1 MGNDTLETVHKTL
14 QEKFGHTEFK
24 STLQKDAV
32 LAAIQGSSDV
42 FVSMPTGSG
51 KSLCYQLPAVIKER
65 CVAVVVSP
73 LLALITDQIEHL
85 VKRKIVAET
94 INSKMLADDR
104 NRVCNDLKT
113 KCPNTQLLYITPEQ
127 AATSSFQEILAHL
140 HKHKQLSYFVVDEA
154 HCVSQWGHDF
164 RPDYLKL
171 GKLREKYMDIPCI
184 ALTATATAQ
193 VEKDIYEQLSLRAPV
208 ARFKTSC
215 FRPNLFY
222 DVVFQNTSADPE
234 TDLALYASEWLG
246 DNWETQPLKI
256 RPCGIIYCRT
266 RETTGT
272 LAEILTTKGV
282 PTKAY
287 HAGLK
292 DRERAAVQDEWMTG
306 KIPVITATISFGMGV
321 DKASVRFVA
330 HWCMPQSVA
339 GYYQESGRAGR
350 DGKPAGCRIFY
361 SRKERNSVEF
371 LLKQDLA
378 KKSKKGKK
386 YEKQAQLTM
395 KSYEAMVRYCETPQ
409 CRHGVFSSYFGD
421 KPPDC
426 KKKCDFCLDPKDTE
440 QKTQA
445 FFSSDVGKIPSL
457 NLFDDDSD
465 LYGGG
470 RRGQE
475 KEADYYRKNK
485 EESGAKKDKNSLI
498 AKQFSIRRGSGG
510 SDDAPQI
517 TPEELEA
524 IRKSVLTAA
533 ESTSIKIAGLKITSR
548 ESYFKLLQEALWKN
562 YVQARK
568 VEPDLPNLSEDEI
581 MLRALEIEYAVFSA
595 TTVIT
600 IYRRKMALLTSE
612 IKKETVKFNLY
623 VHAPEAAVAVSGASS
638 DLDTENSSSSF
649 VKASEMMLATPAVAE
664 DKPIKLEVVQDSS
677 VQTPASPVGSSLFGK
692 KRVSRLVASENGI
705 VPFSTL
711 PPPPKPASSESDL
724 IARAKEVE
732 ARLSTQLSF
741 MSKSTGADL
750 IVKQPDSTSGLDRS
764 NKSRNGSGKES
775 PKTSSKRTSY
785 KSSKRSLESQ
795 TSLDRFFTSK
805 KQRLESQP
813 DNSEIDTSATATET
827 EKPTIQPTTE
837 TTTKE
842 KHSHRHE
849 KPIKLEPGVTPSK
862 TEKPKSSSG
871 GSSSRSDEKMKP
883 SSKDDQQISSSLTPV
898 KKVEKPKSSSSSSA
912 EKSKSSSSSAEKSKS
927 SSSSAEKSR
936 GSSAS
941 SEKPKSSSGSAEK
954 PKSGSGSAEKKKGTS
969 SPDKSKQDIANL
981 VIRCLMPH
989 YAEKKISSRDLF
1001 KALARHL
1008 SHVIRS
1014 LTPPLTSETDVK
1026 EFIEK
1031 FFQERGG
1038 KINSEEDFK

>member
-1 MGNDTLETVHKTL
+1 M
-14 QEKFGHTEFK
+14 
-24 STLQKDAV
+24 
-32 LAAIQGSSDV
+32 
-42 FVSMPTGSG
+42 
-51 KSLCYQLPAVIKER
+51 
-65 CVAVVVSP
+65 
-73 LLALITDQIEHL
+73 
-85 VKRKIVAET
+85 
-94 INSKMLADDR
+94 
-104 NRVCNDLKT
+104 
-113 KCPNTQLLYITPEQ
+113 
-127 AATSSFQEILAHL
+127 
-140 HKHKQLSYFVVDEA
+140 
-154 HCVSQWGHDF
+154 
-164 RPDYLKL
+164 
-171 GKLREKYMDIPCI
+171 
-184 ALTATATAQ
+184 
-193 VEKDIYEQLSLRAPV
+193 
-208 ARFKTSC
+208 
-215 FRPNLFY
+215 
-222 DVVFQNTSADPE
+222 
-234 TDLALYASEWLG
+234 
-246 DNWETQPLKI
+246 
-256 RPCGIIYCRT
+256 
-266 RETTGT
+266 
-272 LAEILTTKGV
+272 
-282 PTKAY
+282 
-287 HAGLK
+287 
-292 DRERAAVQDEWMTG
+292 
-306 KIPVITATISFGMGV
+306 
-321 DKASVRFVA
+321 
-330 HWCMPQSVA
+330 
-339 GYYQESGRAGR
+339 
-350 DGKPAGCRIFY
+350 
-361 SRKERNSVEF
+361 
-371 LLKQDLA
+371 
-378 KKSKKGKK
+378 
-386 YEKQAQLTM
+386 
-395 KSYEAMVRYCETPQ
+395 
-409 CRHGVFSSYFGD
+409 
-421 KPPDC
+421 
-426 KKKCDFCLDPKDTE
+426 
-440 QKTQA
+440 
-445 FFSSDVGKIPSL
+445 
-457 NLFDDDSD
+457 
-465 LYGGG
+465 
-470 RRGQE
+470 
-475 KEADYYRKNK
+475 
-485 EESGAKKDKNSLI
+485 
-498 AKQFSIRRGSGG
+498 
-510 SDDAPQI
+510 
-517 TPEELEA
+517 
-524 IRKSVLTAA
+524 LTAA

>member
-14 QEKFGHTEFK
+14 EEKFGHTEFK

-32 LAAIQGSSDV
+32 LAAIEGSCDV

-94 INSKMLADDR
+94 INSKMLVDDR

-171 GKLREKYMDIPCI
+171 GSLRKKYMDIPCI

-222 DVVFQNTSADPE
+222 DVVFQNTSPDPE

-246 DNWETQPLKI
+246 DDWDSQPLKT

-266 RETTGT
+266 RETTFT
-272 LAEILTTKGV
+272 LAEMLTTKGV

-292 DRERAAVQDEWMTG
+292 DKERAAVQDDWMTG

-361 SRKERNSVEF
+361 SRKERNSVEY
-371 LLKQDLA
+371 LLKQDMA

-386 YEKQAQLTM
+386 YEKQAQLAM

-409 CRHGVFSSYFGD
+409 CRHGVFSAYFGD

-426 KKKCDFCLDPKDTE
+426 KKKCDFCQDPKGTE

-445 FFSSDVGKIPSL
+445 FFSSDVGKIPAL

-485 EESGAKKDKNSLI
+485 EDSGTKKDKNSLI

-510 SDDAPQI
+510 SDEAPQI

-581 MLRALEIEYAVFSA
+581 TLRALEIEYAVFSA

-612 IKKETVKFNLY
+612 IKKETDKSNLY
-623 VHAPEAAVAVSGASS
+623 VHAPDSAVTVSGASS

-649 VKASEMMLATPAVAE
+649 VKASEIMLATPAD
-664 DKPIKLEVVQDSS
+664 DKPIKAEVVQDST

-711 PPPPKPASSESDL
+711 PPPPKPSNSESDL

-750 IVKQPDSTSGLDRS
+750 TVKQPDSTSGQDRS

-775 PKTSSKRTSY
+775 PKISSKRTSH

-813 DNSEIDTSATATET
+813 DNSEIDTISTEIKT
-827 EKPTIQPTTE
+827 EKQTIQPSTE
-837 TTTKE
+837 SPKKE

-849 KPIKLEPGVTPSK
+849 KPIKHESGVTPSK
-862 TEKPKSSSG
+862 IEKPTN
-871 GSSSRSDEKMKP
+871 SRTDEKMKP
-883 SSKDDQQISSSLTPV
+883 SSKDDQEISSSLTPV
-898 KKVEKPKSSSSSSA
+898 EKAEKPKGM
-912 EKSKSSSSSAEKSKS
+912 
-927 SSSSAEKSR
+927 SSSAEKSR

-941 SEKPKSSSGSAEK
+941 AVKSKSSSGSAEKPKSSSGSAEK
-954 PKSGSGSAEKKKGTS
+954 SKSGSGSTDKPKSSSGCAEKSKSGSAEKKKSTS

-1008 SHVIRS
+1008 SHVVRS
-1014 LTPPLTSETDVK
+1014 LNPPLTSEAGVK